1 MFAGNYES
9 GRASCFIGEFFVE
22 HVVQADGFTWASER
36 GKAGFIATRPGSL
49 LRIRLDT
56 TVPGSAPNATVQL
69 DLMYLQSYEHMV
81 GCRALWRSWGCRQQT
96 YSGVGFGT
104 RLRLHRSSNVM
115 SRPRARES

>member
-9 GRASCFIGEFFVE
+9 GRASCFIGGFFADRA
-22 HVVQADGFTWASER
+22 VQADGFKWFSER
-36 GKAGFIATRPGSL
+36 GKAGFIATRPGSV

-81 GCRALWRSWGCRQQT
+81 GCCGL
-96 YSGVGFGT
+96 
-104 RLRLHRSSNVM
+104 
-115 SRPRARES
+115 

>member
-81 GCRALWRSWGCRQQT
+81 GCRALGRGWGFRPANTQQ
-96 YSGVGFGT
+96 SGGRDALAPAPAGALT
-104 RLRLHRSSNVM
+104 W
-115 SRPRARES
+115 